1 MELHFERELSI
12 ETTPDEL
19 RSRLLQWASA
29 NGFTVTSDLRNS
41 WAFTRGSQLN
51 GLLTTDVRKVP
62 TSTVVQLDPTAK
74 IVRASMIVKAPLSI
88 STGGDSKRM
97 EAEVEALVASIRGTP
112 APVPAFAPPTAPLDQ
127 LHSRVGVR
135 PASGEVRKSG
145 ATLAIVGALFAFV
158 LLGGVVLGLM
168 ALAAPQFFRV
178 RGVQTPVNVTMR
190 EGFFTANV
198 LRVQNLSQ
206 SHIPNVV
213 VSADRP
219 STGETEARRI
229 ESLAPGEI
237 LELGGLEWD
246 WVVHD
251 GDTVTVKAD
260 GYLPIVFTSNQI
272 SGQ

>member
-1 MELHFERELSI
+1 
-12 ETTPDEL
+12 
-19 RSRLLQWASA
+19 
-29 NGFTVTSDLRNS
+29 
-41 WAFTRGSQLN
+41 
-51 GLLTTDVRKVP
+51 
-62 TSTVVQLDPTAK
+62 
-74 IVRASMIVKAPLSI
+74 
-88 STGGDSKRM
+88 
-97 EAEVEALVASIRGTP
+97 
-112 APVPAFAPPTAPLDQ
+112 
-127 LHSRVGVR
+127 
-135 PASGEVRKSG
+135 
-145 ATLAIVGALFAFV
+145 
-158 LLGGVVLGLM
+158 
-168 ALAAPQFFRV
+168 
-178 RGVQTPVNVTMR
+178 
-190 EGFFTANV
+190 
-198 LRVQNLSQ
+198 VQNLSQ